1 MKTSLIPKPSRSE
14 IQIKFHACS
23 LNYRDL
29 ILSKGLYQASIKFR
43 VVPISDGAGEV
54 TAVGTG
60 PSASGLEVI
69 MGTLGKNACIRGIS
83 IGSVQQFNTMNDAI
97 EMHKIKP
104 IIDKIFEFED
114 LKSAYEYQ
122 WSQKHIGK
130 IVVKIPQ

>member
-1 MKTSLIPKPSRSE
+1 MELQGKKVKELTGGRGVNHILEIGGEKTLKQSLEALAYGGVINV
-14 IQIKFHACS
+14 IGF
-23 LNYRDL
+23 
-29 ILSKGLYQASIKFR
+29 LSI
-43 VVPISDGAGEV
+43 I
-54 TAVGTG
+54 GTG

-69 MGTLGKNACIRGIS
+69 MGTLGKNACIRGIA
-83 IGSVQQFNTMNDAI
+83 IGSVQQFNAMNDAI